1 MVWDI
6 LRPER
11 VLGSGRA
18 PRPRPLRV
26 SERVRDHRTRSC
38 HGGPAAQPPHLGLRV
53 QVGGVRGHHR
63 LHRPR
68 LHGDHADRD
77 APQPARRSAGE
88 PAAGPTRPQLIPLG
102 VPGAGS
108 NARGGGQRAAPGVVP
123 GRLFYWKAK
132 HRPKDVRASQLAG
145 RKGPVGGL
153 IGTQPSGESGAR
165 PVQGLKQ
172 LCLLELSMTT
182 ATFSV
187 CASNTVA
194 TSHVWLRGLGMWRV
208 QPGS

>member
-1 MVWDI
+1 MAE
-6 LRPER
+6 PPGR
-11 VLGSGRA
+11 VPAESLSPRGAYVTTGPAPVTAAPLPSPLTLASESRLAGSAGTTTSTV
-18 PRPRPLRV
+18 RV
-26 SERVRDHRTRSC
+26 STAITPTGMPPSLR
-38 HGGPAAQPPHLGLRV
+38 GGAQVSR
-53 QVGGVRGHHR
+53 
-63 LHRPR
+63 
-68 LHGDHADRD
+68 
-77 APQPARRSAGE
+77 
-88 PAAGPTRPQLIPLG
+88 AAGPTRPQLIPLG

-108 NARGGGQRAAPGVVP
+108 NGRGGGQRTAPGVVT

-145 RKGPVGGL
+145 RKGPAGGL